1 MGSAHAT
8 TCAHGGGVEGMAAKT
23 FGDDREPSA
32 ASGIGLRQQGGG
44 AGRGCQSSTRGVA
57 VVTACFG
64 RLCCGARSSFAP
76 SASTASSTRRSVTK
90 TNIISKYTYL

>member
-32 ASGIGLRQQGGG
+32 ASGIGLRQQGRCW
-44 AGRGCQSSTRGVA
+44 AGRQSTLGGVA
-57 VVTACFG
+57 VVAACVG
-64 RLCCGARSSFAP
+64 HLCHSACPSFAP
-76 SASTASSTRRSVTK
+76 SAATASSTRRSVTK